1 MSNPC
6 INRWGINSFWSHY
19 WYSDLRYSLY
29 SKQDNLILELLK
41 IYLKCGS
48 NIPKTFFLNVYWYK
62 ESTISDSKNFK
73 RYYRW
78 VTVRNRTL
86 DMYTTYPMRILRDE
100 TFDTRITILRLNS
113 WIVVNSYWFQPD
125 KKKKHRLLKARIRD
139 HLTIHHENSY
149 SHSLIPKI
157 KKLSSLMSPIYAF

>member
-19 WYSDLRYSLY
+19 WYSDNRYSLY
-29 SKQDNLILELLK
+29 TKQDHLIIELLK

-48 NIPKTFFLNVYWYK
+48 NTPKNLFANNYWYK
-62 ESTISDSKNFK
+62 RTNVADAKNFK

-86 DMYTTYPMRILRDE
+86 NMVSTYPMRIVRDE

-125 KKKKHRLLKARIRD
+125 KQIKYRLRKAKIKD
-139 HLTIHHENSY
+139 HLTIHHSNTRSN
-149 SHSLIPKI
+149 LPLT
-157 KKLSSLMSPIYAF
+157 KLSKLINFTKSSYTF